1 MGKKYENLSHEERAQ
16 MQAELKT
23 GCALWLTLP
32 GLRAI
37 RASAHRRNQRL
48 LVRSDPQNDTSAFS
62 QAAFSAQ
69 DHCLANPTSN
79 STSAGNAMWKLVL
92 AGLAQGL
99 LPWQVSVKLAGM
111 KPGSPIG
118 TRSIY
123 STIYVM
129 SRCELRAKLIALM
142 R

>member
-1 MGKKYENLSHEERAQ
+1 

-48 LVRSDPQNDTSAFS
+48 LVQSDPQNGTSAFS

-99 LPWQVSVKLAGM
+99 SPWQVSIKLAGM
-111 KPGSPIG
+111 KPGWRIS
-118 TRSIY
+118 TKSIY

-129 SRCELRAKLIALM
+129 PRCELRARLM
-142 R
+142 AMLR